1 MKTGV
6 ALHSLEMKGQLR
18 IAGVKPGKL
27 NLSKYSHIISRHE
40 TKQFLKSILNLMNL
54 TSYVLKSDV

>member
-1 MKTGV
+1 
-6 ALHSLEMKGQLR
+6 MKGQLR